1 MASDRLPEMSS
12 HWFSA
17 LTLGPPPVPSPDP
30 HQMVLNAPFRAA
42 APERSEVQ
50 VSARPAA
57 LMAADGAMREEEEEE
72 EGEGG

>member
-1 MASDRLPEMSS
+1 MASDRLSEMSS

-17 LTLGPPPVPSPDP
+17 LTLGPPPDP

-50 VSARPAA
+50 VSACPAA

-72 EGEGG
+72 GEGG